1 MSVACCCPSKVFA
14 EVCSMPKKAKT
25 MLRVPCSSPHGQLL
39 YIEIHPQ
46 MFVSEAKAAVMLQT
60 SMDISVL
67 QVNADWAEIQQGCPE
82 AQRSFRLG
90 THDGNLLQDD
100 QTFSCQMK
108 SSQMQTLYKVVWMK
122 QYNMNPWDLQTMQI
136 FADNKIIEDIGCQ
149 MKGSGNT
156 FYLRAVWGGADRPNA
171 ILGLVWQHSLTEKHC
186 MAQRRNQDLLQS
198 GHVVQ
203 FDLPSGLVVQG

>member
-1 MSVACCCPSKVFA
+1 MSVACFRPSKVFA
-14 EVCSMPKKAKT
+14 DVCSMPKKAKA

-60 SMDISVL
+60 SMDTSVL
-67 QVNADWAEIQQGCPE
+67 QVNADWADIQQGCPE
-82 AQRSFRLG
+82 AQRSFRFC

-100 QTFSCQMK
+100 QTFSCKMK

-122 QYNMNPWDLQTMQI
+122 QYNLHPWDLQMVQTLAENQSI
-136 FADNKIIEDIGCQ
+136 DNIGYQ
-149 MKGSGNT
+149 MNGSGNT

-186 MAQRRNQDLLQS
+186 MIKKKS
-198 GHVVQ
+198 GLAPTDQLMQ

>member
-1 MSVACCCPSKVFA
+1 
-14 EVCSMPKKAKT
+14 
-25 MLRVPCSSPHGQLL
+25 
-39 YIEIHPQ
+39 

-67 QVNADWAEIQQGCPE
+67 QVNVDWAGIQKGCPV
-82 AQRSFRLG
+82 AQRSFRFC
-90 THDGNLLQDD
+90 THDGNFLQDN

-122 QYNMNPWDLQTMQI
+122 QYNFHPMDLQMMQT
-136 FADNKIIEDIGCQ
+136 FADNHAIDNIGCQ
-149 MKGSGNT
+149 MRSGNT

-186 MAQRRNQDLLQS
+186 MIKKKS
-198 GHVVQ
+198 GLAPTDQLMQ